1 MPAHRF
7 RLESEFVEVNQLLKL
22 VGLCHSGGEGKQLV
36 AEGRVAVDGVAET
49 RKTAKIRAGQVVEC
63 EGHRIQVLGPAAD

>member
-1 MPAHRF
+1 MPVHRF

-22 VGLCHSGGEGKQLV
+22 VGLCSSGGEGKQWV
-36 AEGRVAVDGVAET
+36 AEGLVAVDGLLET

-63 EGHRIQVLGPAAD
+63 EGHRIQVLGPATN